1 MQIIDTDKAT
11 LQNVIVFPP
20 KGAFVIETKIEQSG
34 DQRVTF
40 EFEKAILKLPKR
52 NIKLP
57 PYGKGWSVTWHAYV
71 EMLLCMPSNMH
82 APDKTF

>member
-40 EFEKAILKLPKR
+40 EFEKSLPKR
-52 NIKLP
+52 DIKLP
-57 PYGKGWSVTWHAYV
+57 PYGKGWSVTWHAHV
-71 EMLLCMPSNMH
+71 
-82 APDKTF
+82 

>member
-34 DQRVTF
+34 DQRVKF
-40 EFEKAILKLPKR
+40 EFEKAVLKLPKR
-52 NIKLP
+52 DIKLP
-57 PYGKGWSVTWHAYV
+57 PYGKGWLVTRHAHLETLV
-71 EMLLCMPSNMH
+71 CMPSSMH